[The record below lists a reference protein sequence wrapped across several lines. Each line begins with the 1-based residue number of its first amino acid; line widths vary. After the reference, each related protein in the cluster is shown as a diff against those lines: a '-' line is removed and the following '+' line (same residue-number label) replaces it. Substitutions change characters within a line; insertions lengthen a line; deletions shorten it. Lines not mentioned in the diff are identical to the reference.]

1 MTSSVPEHNLRQ
13 INKNKE
19 ERDQE
24 KKWGKKKE
32 ETLIAQTQKVIRQT
46 RGIVGGGWGGFRG
59 MKEQFVLLP

>member
-24 KKWGKKKE
+24 KKWKKKE

-46 RGIVGGGWGGFRG
+46 RGIVGGGWGG
-59 MKEQFVLLP
+59 L